1 MSTPTSTSPQQPEN
15 PYLAQGLTSLPSSAA
30 AEPSGEPASKRPG
43 VGRLFPSTRRS
54 KAVGAPPAAG
64 ARRGKAAKTGLDN
77 SRASSAF
84 KAAPKKTRDL
94 LGYKTMTPSGV
105 AWLGDDEWSM
115 TMRLDDI
122 NYVSAMQEQQE
133 AILDRWARFINSYG
147 AGTRLQLTVANR
159 VLDDA
164 DVASLVQMK
173 RTGDKYDVYR
183 DDFNRIVREK
193 LASASGN
200 TVTEKFVTVTVQESD
215 QEKAEATLTRIEH
228 EIESAMQG
236 MEGCRAERLTRAE
249 RLRTLARIL
258 RPHEPFT
265 FTEPDFASAGR
276 RATHDFVAPFAVES
290 TDKTGPVIFHNATA
304 DTFHQ
309 VLWVRDYPPY
319 LSDRLITEL
328 SEIKCDLTV
337 SLHLEPYE
345 QVEGMSLVERQ
356 IAEME
361 MQTINERK
369 KAQKQGIGEDMI
381 PRKLTDALAEGR
393 DLRQE
398 LAGSNQKVFA
408 TVMVIGVSASTR
420 EALEQNVKR
429 AQSVIRR
436 ASITVELLKFMQL
449 DGITTEL
456 PIGRR
461 VIPMRRALTTSS
473 AAIIVPFTTQELFVP
488 GGIWY
493 GVNAQSS
500 NAIVADRTKTMN
512 GNGFFTGTSGSGKG
526 VFAKSEITSVFLT
539 RPDDDIIIIDPEREY
554 EPIVQAYGGETIR
567 LHAGSHQ
574 RVNALDIDL
583 DVAEDEDPILI
594 KSEFVLSLL
603 EGQIGGTRGLT
614 PEQRSIIDR
623 VTVNLYRK
631 YAAERGEMPTLNTLR
646 EGLAASKEPAAQE
659 MATALE
665 IYTTGSL
672 GGFSSLTNV
681 NPRSRV
687 VSWDISKLGAEM
699 KGFGMMVVLDQIW
712 TRVVRNRAAGKRT
725 WIYVDEFHLL
735 FNDPIIAE
743 QFRAIWARIRK
754 YGGIPTGI
762 TQNIEAVL
770 ASPHARIMLAN
781 SDFLA
786 ILGQNATD
794 ADTLCDLLHFSEDQ
808 RRTFTNVR
816 PGQGLIRSG
825 GRVIGFDTRIPTDS
839 ALYRLYQTDVADK

>member
-1 MSTPTSTSPQQPEN
+1 M
-15 PYLAQGLTSLPSSAA
+15 
-30 AEPSGEPASKRPG
+30 
-43 VGRLFPSTRRS
+43 RRNRTN
-54 KAVGAPPAAG
+54 GDAPPVAG
-64 ARRGKAAKTGLDN
+64 ARRGKASKTGLDN
-77 SRASSAF
+77 SRAGSAF
-84 KAAPKKTRDL
+84 KAAPQKTRDL
-94 LGYKTMTPSGV
+94 LGYKTMLPSGV

-122 NYVSAMQEQQE
+122 NYVSAPQDQQE
-133 AILDRWARFINSYG
+133 SILDRWARFINSYG

-173 RTGDKYDVYR
+173 RTHDEYDHYR
-183 DDFNRIVREK
+183 DDFNRVVRVK
-193 LASASGN
+193 LAAASGN
-200 TVTEKFVTVTVQESD
+200 TVTEKFITVTVQESD

-228 EIESAMQG
+228 EIETSMQS
-236 MEGCRAERLTRAE
+236 MEGCRAERLSRTD
-249 RLRTLARIL
+249 RLRAIARVL

-265 FTEPDFASAGR
+265 FTEAEFAEVGR
-276 RATHDFVAPFAVES
+276 RATHDYLAPYAVES
-290 TDKTGPVIFHNATA
+290 TDKTGPVVFHNATA

-337 SLHLEPYE
+337 SLHLEPYD
-345 QVEGMSLVERQ
+345 QVAGMSLVERQ

-369 KAQKQGIGEDMI
+369 KAQKQGIGDDMI
-381 PRKLTDALAEGR
+381 PRKLVDALAEGR

-398 LAGSNQKVFA
+398 LAGSNQKVFSS
-408 TVMVIGVSASTR
+408 VMVIGISASTP

-436 ASITVELLKFMQL
+436 ASITVELLKYMQL

-493 GVNAQSS
+493 GINAQSS

-512 GNGFFTGTSGSGKG
+512 GNGFVLGTSGSGKG

-539 RPDDDIIIIDPEREY
+539 RPNDDIIVIDPEREY
-554 EPIVQAYGGETIR
+554 EPIVQAFGGETIR
-567 LHAGSHQ
+567 LHAGSQQ

-583 DVAEDEDPILI
+583 EAAEDEDPILI

-603 EGQIGGTRGLT
+603 EAQIGGTRGLT

-631 YAAERGEMPTLNTLR
+631 YAAERGAMPTLNTLR
-646 EGLAASKEPAAQE
+646 EGLAASTEPAARE

-681 NPRSRV
+681 NPRSRI

-712 TRVVRNRAAGKRT
+712 TRVVRNRAAGRRT

-735 FNDPIIAE
+735 FNDPTIAE

-754 YGGIPTGI
+754 YGGVPTGI

-770 ASPHARIMLAN
+770 ASEYARIMLAN

-808 RRTFTNVR
+808 RRSFTNVR
-816 PGQGLIRSG
+816 PGQGLVRSG
-825 GRVIGFDTRIPTDS
+825 GRVIGFDARIPNDS
-839 ALYRLYQTDVADK
+839 ELYRLYQTDVADK